1 MYCQKMPRPDNLLQ
15 LMEWNKL
22 GRLYYIHR
30 DFILYLDIESIVSLC
45 SISKHY
51 QNKYL
56 NYCLKHYFATN
67 VEVLQRYK
75 KYYFENYWFTKN
87 LSIPRVLSTYSYNY
101 LSFEYKVNTLKHMY
115 QHNKSI
121 RVMVDRFFG
130 RSKVGAELDAELGAE
145 L

>member
-1 MYCQKMPRPDNLLQ
+1 MPRPDNLLQ

-67 VEVLQRYK
+67 VEVLQIYK

-87 LSIPRVLSTYSYNY
+87 LSIPRVLSQFVFNNLTDQ
-101 LSFEYKVNTLKHMY
+101 YKVNKLKHLY
-115 QHNKSI
+115 NNNKT
-121 RVMVDRFFG
+121 VQLMVDRFFG
-130 RSKVGAELDAELGAE
+130 RSKPCIFEPPEDYLFMQNNS
-145 L
+145 